1 MASNRYATVGPRSAS
16 LCLVSHSTFAIDV
29 PESLLQRAQSGELR
43 AFEQIYRLFERPV
56 YNLALRLLNDA
67 DAAREILHDAMLKL
81 FQRLDQFRG
90 DSPFWGWL
98 RQIALNEALM
108 RLRKDKRLEFD
119 ASYDELETDTT
130 PPWVHADGL
139 MLEQALGR
147 LPATTRSVLWLYH
160 VEGYSHPEIKRAER
174 RRTAGPR
181 AAPTAGR
188 HAGHGRLGRARRKPA
203 RSGPG
208 EGRRESGSA
217 ANGRTSACASTAL
230 ASDGP

>member
-1 MASNRYATVGPRSAS
+1 MPNPCPTATVAPRPAS
-16 LCLVSHSTFAIDV
+16 LPSVNPSTFAIDV

-119 ASYDELETDTT
+119 ASYDEIETETA

-139 MLEQALGR
+139 LLEQALGR

-160 VEGYSHPEIKRAER
+160 VEGYSHPEIADALGKSVSFSKSQVARG
-174 RRTAGPR
+174 TARLRGLLESTEP
-181 AAPTAGR
+181 APC
-188 HAGHGRLGRARRKPA
+188 LI
-203 RSGPG
+203 
-208 EGRRESGSA
+208 
-217 ANGRTSACASTAL
+217 ANPQTS
-230 ASDGP
+230 